1 MHSPSQ
7 QDLQGGAEAN
17 SCWMDHG
24 AEVGHKMPPSPYRQ
38 QGQAATTAQMTLK
51 EREPVLP
58 LTKDSP
64 DRLLLESALKVE
76 VERGKNE

>member
-1 MHSPSQ
+1 MHSPGQ
-7 QDLQGGAEAN
+7 QGLQGGAEAN

-38 QGQAATTAQMTLK
+38 GISCHYSPNDTDG
-51 EREPVLP
+51 EPVLP

-64 DRLLLESALKVE
+64 DRFLLESVLKVG